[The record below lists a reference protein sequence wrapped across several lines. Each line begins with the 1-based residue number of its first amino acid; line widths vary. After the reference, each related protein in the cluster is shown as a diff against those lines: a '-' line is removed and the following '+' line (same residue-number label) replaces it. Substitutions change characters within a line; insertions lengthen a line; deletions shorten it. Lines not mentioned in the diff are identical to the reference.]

1 MALAVSTLSTS
12 GLSRRQTVSVSSRVK
27 ADYRAATSQQ
37 CILIARMANSRK
49 RGKPEVAEAAG
60 LEMQGH
66 RREGG
71 LLGQDGVKRARER
84 VGGRGLEGRGGGASS
99 LQPTLGACCGVW
111 RGGWRGGSRSS
122 PESVLRSAELFAGVE
137 GLCPSKPVLSRLE
150 RAYRGVPSASLEMS
164 GGL

>member
-71 LLGQDGVKRARER
+71 LLGQDCVKRARER
-84 VGGRGLEGRGGGASS
+84 VGGRGLEGRGAGPPAYSQPWAPAAECGVAGGVADLGAPQKVCCGVQSS
-99 LQPTLGACCGVW
+99 LQA
-111 RGGWRGGSRSS
+111 
-122 PESVLRSAELFAGVE
+122 
-137 GLCPSKPVLSRLE
+137 
-150 RAYRGVPSASLEMS
+150 
-164 GGL
+164 